1 MSHVNV
7 QVRAVKNPRL
17 YIFVSI
23 SGDVTYAYC
32 NVCIYILFFAYCLLS
47 ACACH
52 VPGVNSSADSSQCDG
67 VSGQCACKS
76 HVTGRACDTCRDDY
90 WKLSISNEE
99 GCEG

>member
-1 MSHVNV
+1 MF
-7 QVRAVKNPRL
+7 A
-17 YIFVSI
+17 F
-23 SGDVTYAYC
+23 
-32 NVCIYILFFAYCLLS
+32 IYHFCAYCLLS

-76 HVTGRACDTCRDDY
+76 HVTGRACDTCRDNY